1 MVASTTS
8 RPSAA
13 PAMEQRL
20 DHLQAPTEGDR
31 ESPSA
36 EETASQEHCVRV
48 RKAGNRAMKRQE
60 TVTVSPEYGALL
72 KRVAPKVIRTEKEN
86 EAYTEILYELDQRSK
101 RLTAAE
107 KELAEL
113 LTLLIEDFEEKR
125 YRLPRA
131 KPLEVVRYLMEEHNL
146 LQKDLADV
154 FGTRSIVSEVLS
166 GKRELNKD
174 QIARLSARFHVSPEV
189 FF

>member
-1 MVASTTS
+1 MEMST
-8 RPSAA
+8 
-13 PAMEQRL
+13 L
-20 DHLQAPTEGDR
+20 
-31 ESPSA
+31 
-36 EETASQEHCVRV
+36 
-48 RKAGNRAMKRQE
+48 
-60 TVTVSPEYGALL
+60 TVSPDYGALL

-86 EAYTEILYELDQRSK
+86 EAYTEVLYELDQRSK

-125 YRLPRA
+125 YRLPRT
-131 KPLEVVRYLMEEHNL
+131 KPVDVVRFLMEQHNL
-146 LQKDLADV
+146 LQKDLVDV

-166 GKRELNKD
+166 GKRELNKEH
-174 QIARLSARFHVSPEV
+174 IARLSARFHVSPEV

>member
-1 MVASTTS
+1 MST
-8 RPSAA
+8 
-13 PAMEQRL
+13 L
-20 DHLQAPTEGDR
+20 
-31 ESPSA
+31 
-36 EETASQEHCVRV
+36 
-48 RKAGNRAMKRQE
+48 
-60 TVTVSPEYGALL
+60 TVSPEYGALL
-72 KRVAPKVIRTEKEN
+72 RKVPPKVIRTEKEN
-86 EAYTEILYELDQRSK
+86 EAYTEVLYDLDRRSK
-101 RLTAAE
+101 SLTAAE

-131 KPLEVVRYLMEEHNL
+131 KPLDVLRFLMEQHNL

-166 GKRELNKD
+166 GKRNLNKD
-174 QIARLSARFHVSPEV
+174 HIERLSARFHVSPEV